1 MEIVQNKSFDIIGI
15 SIRTTNEN
23 GDGARDIADL
33 WQKFIRE
40 GILNLIPNKLDDTVY
55 CLYTDYESDYQKSY
69 SVMLGCFVSSL
80 ERVPDGMFGRSFE
93 GGKYV
98 RMSTKGNLSD
108 GIIVSKWN
116 EIWAM
121 NLDRTY
127 IVDFEIFGSN
137 AQDPVNAQVDFM
149 IGVR

>member
-1 MEIVQNKSFDIIGI
+1 
-15 SIRTTNEN
+15 
-23 GDGARDIADL
+23 
-33 WQKFIRE
+33 
-40 GILNLIPNKLDDTVY
+40 
-55 CLYTDYESDYQKSY
+55 
-69 SVMLGCFVSSL
+69 
-80 ERVPDGMFGRSFE
+80 MFGRSFE